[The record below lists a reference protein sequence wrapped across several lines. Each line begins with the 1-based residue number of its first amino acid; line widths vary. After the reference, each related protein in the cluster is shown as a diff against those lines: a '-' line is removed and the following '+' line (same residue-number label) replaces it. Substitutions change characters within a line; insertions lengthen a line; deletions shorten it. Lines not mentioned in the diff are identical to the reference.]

1 MVLVL
6 DYSKV
11 VCELKVERGRAAGA
25 TALRNKTCCF
35 LLMAWLLNCDNLL
48 FFWRG
53 TVLNSDDLKLMGDN
67 PPVLGCAAIQTQIRG
82 MDVGTPAA
90 AFSLT
95 GRLLITSLQAAGFLI

>member
-35 LLMAWLLNCDNLL
+35 LLMAWLVNCDNLL

-53 TVLNSDDLKLMGDN
+53 TVLNSDDLKLMGYDLSSSAAWLYKHRYAGWTRHFQL
-67 PPVLGCAAIQTQIRG
+67 PP
-82 MDVGTPAA
+82 
-90 AFSLT
+90 SLT
-95 GRLLITSLQAAGFLI
+95 GRLLTKSLQAAGFLL